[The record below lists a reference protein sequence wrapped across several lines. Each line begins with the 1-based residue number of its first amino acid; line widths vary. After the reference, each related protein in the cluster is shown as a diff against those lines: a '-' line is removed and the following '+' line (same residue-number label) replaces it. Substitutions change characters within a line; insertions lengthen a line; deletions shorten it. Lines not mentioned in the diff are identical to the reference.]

1 MIHIDYL
8 KYIFLIFVSQ
18 STVSQ
23 SIIML
28 AKLIS
33 LIVKIDFISIGT
45 IKINSRKELLL

>member
-1 MIHIDYL
+1 MTKI
-8 KYIFLIFVSQ
+8 YIFNICQSVSQ